1 MLELM
6 FTLALGI
13 ILGLSGRMTS
23 SVSHALGVIT
33 KICLFIMIFCLAA
46 KIGCDE
52 AVIKVLPLIG
62 RNAFFLCFGGIAG
75 SFCLMAL
82 VGWLHR
88 EAFTRLL
95 SEGERRQNSRLGS
108 FFLPFFSVFLQGD
121 FSLRR

>member
-1 MLELM
+1 MKNNQNHSEMIRLREKESKH
-6 FTLALGI
+6 AGI
-13 ILGLSGRMTS
+13 DVYPGFGNYSGAFGPHDKFGQSRPWRDYEDLPFY
-23 SVSHALGVIT
+23 HD
-33 KICLFIMIFCLAA
+33 FCLAA

-95 SEGERRQNSRLGS
+95 SEGERRQNS
-108 FFLPFFSVFLQGD
+108 
-121 FSLRR
+121 

>member
-13 ILGLSGRMTS
+13 ILGLSDRMTS

-52 AVIKVLPLIG
+52 AVIRALPLIG
-62 RNAFFLCFGGIAG
+62 RNAFFLCLGGMVG

-82 VGWLHR
+82 VGRLHR

-95 SEGERRQNSRLGS
+95 SEGERSHDS
-108 FFLPFFSVFLQGD
+108 
-121 FSLRR
+121 

>member
-46 KIGCDE
+46 KIGCDKPSSRSCPSLG
-52 AVIKVLPLIG
+52 AMPSSFVL
-62 RNAFFLCFGGIAG
+62 AA
-75 SFCLMAL
+75 
-82 VGWLHR
+82 
-88 EAFTRLL
+88 
-95 SEGERRQNSRLGS
+95 
-108 FFLPFFSVFLQGD
+108 
-121 FSLRR
+121 

>member
-62 RNAFFLCFGGIAG
+62 RNAFFFCFGGIAG

-95 SEGERRQNSRLGS
+95 SEGERRQNS
-108 FFLPFFSVFLQGD
+108 
-121 FSLRR
+121 

>member
-62 RNAFFLCFGGIAG
+62 RNAFFLCF
-75 SFCLMAL
+75 
-82 VGWLHR
+82 
-88 EAFTRLL
+88 
-95 SEGERRQNSRLGS
+95 EGERRQNS
-108 FFLPFFSVFLQGD
+108 
-121 FSLRR
+121 

>member
-33 KICLFIMIFCLAA
+33 KIMIFCLAA

-95 SEGERRQNSRLGS
+95 SEGERRQNS
-108 FFLPFFSVFLQGD
+108 
-121 FSLRR
+121 

>member
-82 VGWLHR
+82 VGWLYR

-95 SEGERRQNSRLGS
+95 SEGERRQNS
-108 FFLPFFSVFLQGD
+108 
-121 FSLRR
+121 

>member
-13 ILGLSGRMTS
+13 ILGLSSRMTS

-33 KICLFIMIFCLAA
+33 IFCLAA

-95 SEGERRQNSRLGS
+95 SEGERRQNS
-108 FFLPFFSVFLQGD
+108 
-121 FSLRR
+121 

>member
-1 MLELM
+1 MIRLREKESKHAGIDVYPG
-6 FTLALGI
+6 FGI

-95 SEGERRQNSRLGS
+95 SEGERRQNS
-108 FFLPFFSVFLQGD
+108 
-121 FSLRR
+121 

>member
-13 ILGLSGRMTS
+13 ILGLSSRMTS

-62 RNAFFLCFGGIAG
+62 QCLLPLFWRHSRFFLSHGPRRMASSG
-75 SFCLMAL
+75 SFYSPS
-82 VGWLHR
+82 V
-88 EAFTRLL
+88 
-95 SEGERRQNSRLGS
+95 RR
-108 FFLPFFSVFLQGD
+108 
-121 FSLRR
+121 

>member
-62 RNAFFLCFGGIAG
+62 RNAFFLC
-75 SFCLMAL
+75 SVSYTHL
-82 VGWLHR
+82 
-88 EAFTRLL
+88 T
-95 SEGERRQNSRLGS
+95 
-108 FFLPFFSVFLQGD
+108 LPTKA
-121 FSLRR
+121 